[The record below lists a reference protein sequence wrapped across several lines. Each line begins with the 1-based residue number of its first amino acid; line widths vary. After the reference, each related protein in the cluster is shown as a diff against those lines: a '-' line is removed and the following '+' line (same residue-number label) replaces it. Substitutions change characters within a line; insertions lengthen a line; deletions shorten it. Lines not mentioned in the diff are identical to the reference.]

1 MNRRTAI
8 SLLGALSL
16 FAAGPALAQEPVV
29 IKLATLAPVGS
40 PWHNLLKEAAQ
51 GWKAASGG
59 KVELKIF
66 AGGTMGNEGDMV
78 KKLRINQVQA
88 AALSTIGLHEITPE
102 PQGLDIPLLVDKRD
116 EYDYLVKAMA
126 PKLEKYLEAK
136 GYVVLAWSEI
146 GFTRFFST
154 QARPT
159 LDELRKGKLFSWEG
173 DDASTRA
180 WKAGRFTPVVLASTD
195 MVPSLQTGMIDTV
208 LYPPTLVLALQI
220 HNKAKYMMNLPWST
234 LTGATIV
241 KKEAWDK
248 IPAELRPQ
256 LQEIF
261 RVKSRQIVD
270 EARKMEDDALNKM
283 KTQGLQVVEV
293 TDAPEW
299 RKMLEAT
306 YGEIRGKVVPAEIFD
321 EVHRVVKD
329 YRSGK
334 RGATP
339 PPSDKPA
346 GTPGE
351 GPSGVKGPG
360 PAKEPATKTAPGTPS
375 QKPSPVQA
383 PPGGAGKGA
392 GTNAPGKK

>member
-16 FAAGPALAQEPVV
+16 FAAGPALAQEPTI

-51 GWKAASGG
+51 KWKSESGG

-102 PQGLDIPLLVDKRD
+102 PQALDIPLLVDNRA
-116 EYDYLVKAMA
+116 EYDYLVQTMA

-173 DDASTRA
+173 DEASTKA
-180 WKAGRFTPVVLASTD
+180 WKAGKFNPVVLASTD

-220 HNKAKYMMNLPWST
+220 HKKAKYMMNLPWST

-241 KKEAWDK
+241 KKDAWDK
-248 IPAELRPQ
+248 VPAELRPK

-261 RVKSRQIVD
+261 RTASRQIVT
-270 EARKMEDDALNKM
+270 EARKMEDDALAKM
-283 KTQGLQVVEV
+283 KEQGLEVVAV
-293 TDAPEW
+293 KDAPEW
-299 RKMLEAT
+299 RKTLEDT
-306 YGEIRGKVVPAEIFD
+306 YGEIRGKVVPAEVFD

-329 YRSGK
+329 FKGGK
-334 RGATP
+334 RGTPSTP
-339 PPSDKPA
+339 PPSDKPS
-346 GTPGE
+346 GTPGDAP
-351 GPSGVKGPG
+351 GAVKGPG
-360 PAKEPATKTAPGTPS
+360 PKAPAPGPTPA
-375 QKPSPVQA
+375 QTPVQA
-383 PPGGAGKGA
+383 PAGPAKGPA
-392 GTNAPGKK
+392 TKGPATKAPGKK